1 MLKIFILAGGL
12 GTRLSEII
20 SDVPKPMA
28 PVENLPFLEYQI
40 RLIEKSISD
49 YQIVLLTRYKSEI
62 IEQYYGSNDKIK
74 IIKEDSPLGTGGSI
88 KNAMKILKHEIDEPA
103 LIQNGD
109 SYIDCLLYTSPS
121 PRDRG

>member
-74 IIKEDSPLGTGGSI
+74 IIKKRI
-88 KNAMKILKHEIDEPA
+88 IL
-103 LIQNGD
+103 
-109 SYIDCLLYTSPS
+109 
-121 PRDRG
+121 